1 MALTEM
7 QGVVWKQI
15 SQAYDQWDPEWN
27 RLMPV
32 SELAELLPTVAPDM
46 IGETLGQAAEDHI
59 AEVGHVGED
68 PGFRPLQRERPV

>member
-15 SQAYDQWDPEWN
+15 AQAYDQWDPD
-27 RLMPV
+27 RDSLMPV
-32 SELAELLPTVAPDM
+32 SELSRMLPAIAPDM
-46 IGETLGQAAEDHI
+46 IGDTLGQAAAELM

-68 PGFRPLQRERPV
+68 PGFRPLQRGRPV

>member
-1 MALTEM
+1 MAFTEM

-15 SQAYDQWDPEWN
+15 VQMYSQWDPTSS

-32 SELAELLPTVAPDM
+32 SELAQMLPAVAPDM
-46 IGETLGQAAEDHI
+46 IGDTLGQAATDHI

-68 PGFRPLQRERPV
+68 PGFRPL

>member
-15 SQAYDQWDPEWN
+15 AHAYDQWDPEWN

-32 SELAELLPTVAPDM
+32 SELAELLPAVAPEM
-46 IGETLGQAAEDHI
+46 IGDTLGQAAADHI
-59 AEVGHVGED
+59 AEVGQVGED
-68 PGFRPLQRERPV
+68 PVFRPLQRDQPV